1 MKTFNLKIYASDH
14 IFYDGECE
22 HISIPTKDGYYGILA
37 DHRNTISA
45 IEPGMLRFRDADGV
59 EHEAVVTRGMI
70 KIEENTVLVLV
81 LRCEYPD
88 EVDLNAIKREEEE
101 ALRKIREKNSKMEFH
116 TAEAN
121 LSRAMNK
128 LKNPKNNM
136 I

>member
-22 HISIPTKDGYYGILA
+22 HISVPTKTGQYGILA
-37 DHRNTISA
+37 NYRNTISA
-45 IEPGMLRFRDADGV
+45 IEPGMIKFRDIDGV

-70 KIEENTVLVLV
+70 KVEENTVLVLV

-101 ALRKIREKNSKMEFH
+101 ALRQIREKSSKKEFH
-116 TAEAN
+116 NAEAN

-128 LKNPKNNM
+128 LKNNKNNR